1 MLKYNEFLQI
11 MGVLNISLDK
21 FGIQTSEKKKSS
33 KKSTKKKINPIEDN
47 KDVLPVTTPQSTP
60 SKLPDFAS
68 KKKIMNCTTPKCEF
82 KRTLFKKNL
91 EEKDFICPKCGGKMI
106 LSE

>member
-21 FGIQTSEKKKSS
+21 FGIQTSEKKKTS
-33 KKSTKKKINPIEDN
+33 KKSTKKKTTSIEEN
-47 KDVLPVTTPQSTP
+47 KDDLAVSTPQSTP

-68 KKKIMNCTTPKCEF
+68 KKKIMKCTTIKCEF

-91 EEKDFICPKCGGKMI
+91 EEKDFICPKCGRKMI
-106 LSE
+106 LTE